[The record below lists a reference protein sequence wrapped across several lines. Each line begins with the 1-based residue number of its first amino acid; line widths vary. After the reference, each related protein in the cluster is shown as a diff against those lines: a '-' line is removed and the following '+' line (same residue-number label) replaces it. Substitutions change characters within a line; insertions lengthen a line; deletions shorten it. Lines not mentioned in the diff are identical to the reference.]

1 MAAGRHQDH
10 VPAAVIR
17 GRLGER
23 GETEEDESG
32 RESDGAH
39 TIGDHGNPYI
49 CVAMLVNRA
58 VPELGMLHE
67 LVDQGNTVEISSA
80 A

>member
-1 MAAGRHQDH
+1 
-10 VPAAVIR
+10 
-17 GRLGER
+17 
-23 GETEEDESG
+23 
-32 RESDGAH
+32 
-39 TIGDHGNPYI
+39 
-49 CVAMLVNRA
+49 MLVNRA